1 MDRCRFPE
9 RHKEWLASSDSAIKT
24 LDNSAKATATTY
36 IGDTV
41 KGVRIACTKE
51 PGRFWGADSSADHSI
66 FEKTIL
72 GVPAILGIPLAIH
85 RVGTQSNNR
94 ADLDCQIAT
103 FLNVKYED
111 GLAPQWQSHVGTC
124 LVAREDKE
132 PLTSQHLEAL
142 WMYIDR
148 VMNFCGEEGPR
159 QAQKEI
165 TKKRFETWFE
175 NYKENEAENGRTE

>member
-1 MDRCRFPE
+1 MVGI
-9 RHKEWLASSDSAIKT
+9 KIKT
-24 LDNSAKATATTY
+24 LDNSAKATAATY

-51 PGRFWGADSSADHSI
+51 PGGFWGVDIPADYSI

-72 GVPAILGIPLAIH
+72 EVPAILGIPLVIH

-94 ADLDCQIAT
+94 TDLDCQIAT

-111 GLAPQWQSHVGTC
+111 GRAPPQWQSHVGTC
-124 LVAREDKE
+124 LVAHKDKK
-132 PLTSQHLEAL
+132 PLASQHLEA
-142 WMYIDR
+142 
-148 VMNFCGEEGPR
+148 
-159 QAQKEI
+159 AQKEI

-175 NYKENEAENGRTE
+175 NYNENAAENGRTEWKDVGSLYDL